1 MAGKYGSASV
11 TVAYD
16 GSAGGSPVTVTSFV
30 ISMGGAKIT
39 SKMQDSTAYGDTIM
53 KQLPTGL
60 KELPDW
66 EMEGWWDTTASTGT
80 HATFLAPD
88 IDPNVANARTLTIVF
103 GDSKTWATEG
113 FLKEYE
119 VLAQVGNLTKFKAK
133 GSQHSGGW
141 S

>member
-1 MAGKYGSASV
+1 
-11 TVAYD
+11 
-16 GSAGGSPVTVTSFV
+16 
-30 ISMGGAKIT
+30 MGGAKIVAK
-39 SKMQDSTAYGDTIM
+39 SQDTTAYGDTIM

-60 KELPDW
+60 KELPDIDI
-66 EMEGWWDTTASTGT
+66 EGWWDTTATTGT
-80 HATFLAPD
+80 HAVFGTPD
-88 IDPNVANARTLTIVF
+88 TDPNGSTRTLTIVF

-133 GSQHSGGW
+133 CSQHSGGW

>member
-1 MAGKYGSASV
+1 
-11 TVAYD
+11 
-16 GSAGGSPVTVTSFV
+16 
-30 ISMGGAKIT
+30 MGGAKIT
-39 SKMQDSTAYGDTIM
+39 SVMQGSTAYGDTFM

-66 EMEGWWDTTASTGT
+66 EMEGWWDTTATTGT
-80 HATFLAPD
+80 HAVFGSVD
-88 IDPNVANARTLTIVF
+88 IDPNAATARTLTVVF
-103 GDSKTWATEG
+103 GDSKTWSTEG

-119 VLAQVGNLTKFKAK
+119 VLAQVGNLQKFRAK